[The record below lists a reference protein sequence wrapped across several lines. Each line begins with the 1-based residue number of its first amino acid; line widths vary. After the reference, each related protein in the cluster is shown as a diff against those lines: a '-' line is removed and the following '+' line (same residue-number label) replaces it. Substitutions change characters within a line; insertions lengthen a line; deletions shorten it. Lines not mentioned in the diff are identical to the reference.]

1 MNPILS
7 FAALAGFC
15 LCAALAR
22 ADAPPRAETRPQTLS
37 AHGDARVDPYAWLR
51 DDSRSRPE
59 VLAHL
64 QAENRYAET
73 LLAGQQP
80 LRDTLLAEMQARGAG
95 GEASLPYRENGWEYR
110 ERYPEGA
117 QQPVYERRP
126 LAGGEWR
133 TVLDAAER
141 AKGKRY
147 YRLGGWQL
155 SPDGRHLAVAEDVR
169 GDGTQQLALRDLAN
183 GEWLP
188 LADRKA
194 GTEMVWSADGRALW
208 YVGVDPETYRPSRV
222 YRHTI
227 GGKEDALV
235 FEEKDEAFTVS
246 LSSSASRR
254 YALIAVAGS
263 DSSEAWLLDARDP
276 AAPAKRFAARRP
288 GREYYLDHY
297 RGAFYL
303 RANPDPAGFGLY
315 RSAAPG
321 NDWRALIAPDANS
334 EVESFLLLKRH
345 LIVKERHDGLS
356 RVRAI
361 AWQGGESRMLPLPDP
376 AYRVWFDRNPDPDS
390 GRLRYRYSSLTT
402 PTSTWEWNLA
412 NGRTRALWQPK
423 LAGYRAADYRSERL
437 WIRARDGERVP
448 VSLVYRRDKLA
459 KGGNPLLLYGYGAY
473 GMAMDAAFSAPRVS
487 LLDRGFVFAIAHV
500 RGGGELGRRWHEA
513 GRLKNKQNS
522 FNDFVDAARELARR
536 GYARPGQLYA
546 MGGSAGGLLIGAA
559 LNQAPGLFRGAVAQV
574 PFVDALSSMQDPSLP
589 LTVGEYG
596 EWGNP
601 ADADAYRRLRGY
613 SPVDNVGA
621 GPYPHLLVTAGLND
635 RQVPYWEPAKWV
647 ARLRERQWPGQQL
660 ALITEMEAGHRGQ
673 SGRVSRLAA
682 NAREYAFLLT
692 LSGWREP

>member
-412 NGRTRALWQPK
+412 NGRTRALWQPR

-522 FNDFVDAARELARR
+522 FNDFIDAARELARR
-536 GYARPGQLYA
+536 GYARPDQLYA
-546 MGGSAGGLLIGAA
+546 MGGSAGGLLVGAA

-621 GPYPHLLVTAGLND
+621 GLYPHLLVTAGLND